1 MNRLERLRQAGVSV
15 WLDTLSREL
24 LDSGELER
32 LVGEYAVTGAT
43 SNPTIFAKAITES
56 DRYDQQLGAVVESGT
71 TDPRDIFFE
80 LGLEDVSRAARIL
93 YPAHERS
100 CGRDGFVSFECTPDV
115 SDDPEAT
122 IARVQVEA
130 GLRGL
135 GEHPAGVAEVGNEE
149 LLGCIR
155 LKLAAVGPGMTP
167 RMSGSLAAS
176 AGERPPASKLLQRAE
191 VLPSDRAA
199 QSRASTAA

>member
-71 TDPRDIFFE
+71 TDPR
-80 LGLEDVSRAARIL
+80 G
-93 YPAHERS
+93 H
-100 CGRDGFVSFECTPDV
+100 
-115 SDDPEAT
+115 
-122 IARVQVEA
+122 
-130 GLRGL
+130 
-135 GEHPAGVAEVGNEE
+135 
-149 LLGCIR
+149 LL
-155 LKLAAVGPGMTP
+155 
-167 RMSGSLAAS
+167 
-176 AGERPPASKLLQRAE
+176 
-191 VLPSDRAA
+191 
-199 QSRASTAA
+199 